1 VPDHTDI
8 IKGAWWQSFDKSTPQ
23 VAVSEEAAKILGIQP
38 GAALEW
44 SVAGRKFTTQVAA
57 VYRTESVRAGMSFE
71 FIFTPGVFDGVPV
84 LYFGGVRMESSA
96 IAALQREFYRRFPA
110 VTVIN
115 IADVL
120 DRVQEV
126 VDQIAI
132 VVRFISAFA
141 IFAGAIILAAS
152 VAGTRFRRIR
162 EVVILKTIGATRR
175 RVGAIF
181 LVEFLI
187 LGAVSGVMGSIL
199 ASAFSWLL
207 LKRLLDSE
215 FHFDVLPNLAAVA
228 LTALIAAGTGWLA
241 SYRILSQKPLEVLR
255 GE

>member
-1 VPDHTDI
+1 
-8 IKGAWWQSFDKSTPQ
+8 
-23 VAVSEEAAKILGIQP
+23 
-38 GAALEW
+38 
-44 SVAGRKFTTQVAA
+44 
-57 VYRTESVRAGMSFE
+57 M
-71 FIFTPGVFDGVPV
+71 
-84 LYFGGVRMESSA
+84 
-96 IAALQREFYRRFPA
+96 
-110 VTVIN
+110 
-115 IADVL
+115 
-120 DRVQEV
+120 
-126 VDQIAI
+126 
-132 VVRFISAFA
+132 
-141 IFAGAIILAAS
+141 
-152 VAGTRFRRIR
+152 
-162 EVVILKTIGATRR
+162 ILKTIGATRR